1 MSPLQRYGFKAG
13 EFIVY
18 PAHGVG
24 QISGIEEQEIAGTTL
39 ELLIINFEKSKMTL
53 RIPTSK
59 CANFRPEEGA
69 MLADENCGE
78 VVPVI

>member
-24 QISGIEEQEIAGTTL
+24 QIFGIEVQEVAGAAL
-39 ELLIINFEKSKMTL
+39 ELI
-53 RIPTSK
+53 
-59 CANFRPEEGA
+59 
-69 MLADENCGE
+69 
-78 VVPVI
+78 VITFKKPK